1 MSWKKVS
8 IIVGIVL
15 VLAAVVA
22 ANLYFRRETGLN
34 VNAEGVRARDLE
46 AIVSAS
52 GKIQP
57 KRRVNVSANTTE
69 RVTRVAVEEG
79 QRVKTGQFLLEID
92 PRSLAGQLERGEASI
107 AAAESG
113 LAGQRTAVESANINL
128 DLAKQNLKRQQE
140 LWKDG
145 LTTKEAL
152 ERAQNELA
160 AREADLRARQQEIK
174 TREQQI
180 KQEQAGLATT
190 KYNLSQVIISA

>member
-22 ANLYFRRETGLN
+22 ANLYFRRDTGLS

-57 KRRVNVSANTTE
+57 KRQVNVSANTTG

-92 PRSLAGQLERGEASI
+92 PRSLDSQLQRGEASV
-107 AAAESG
+107 AAAQS
-113 LAGQRTAVESANINL
+113 S
-128 DLAKQNLKRQQE
+128 
-140 LWKDG
+140 
-145 LTTKEAL
+145 
-152 ERAQNELA
+152 
-160 AREADLRARQQEIK
+160 
-174 TREQQI
+174 
-180 KQEQAGLATT
+180 
-190 KYNLSQVIISA
+190 

>member
-22 ANLYFRRETGLN
+22 ANLYYRRDTGLS
-34 VNAEGVRARDLE
+34 VNAEAVRSRDLE

-57 KRRVNVSANTTE
+57 KRQINVSANTTG

-92 PRSLAGQLERGEASI
+92 PRSL
-107 AAAESG
+107 
-113 LAGQRTAVESANINL
+113 
-128 DLAKQNLKRQQE
+128 D
-140 LWKDG
+140 
-145 LTTKEAL
+145 
-152 ERAQNELA
+152 AQ
-160 AREADLRARQQEIK
+160 
-174 TREQQI
+174 
-180 KQEQAGLATT
+180 
-190 KYNLSQVIISA
+190 